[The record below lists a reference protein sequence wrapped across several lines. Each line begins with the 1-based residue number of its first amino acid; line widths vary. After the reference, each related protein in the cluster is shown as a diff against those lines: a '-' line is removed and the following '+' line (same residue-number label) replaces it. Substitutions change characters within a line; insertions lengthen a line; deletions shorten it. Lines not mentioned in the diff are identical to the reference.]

1 MNIIKRIFLILNLLV
16 LNQLYAQIKIE
27 LNIDYLNKKAK
38 VVLLNESNTNL
49 VIPLD
54 TLTLS
59 PYFDDICLE
68 IKNYIH
74 GSPYLGL
81 NIKLKNED
89 TISDFLG
96 GSGKMDDLSV
106 VNIISKEKKK
116 YERKIRL
123 WQRKNNIKSF
133 EEAKINYYVFN
144 NLVYLNPGDKIERT
158 FYFDLHNITN
168 GKYMYYYYR
177 IEDDKQYNVSLSF
190 NIEDCIYKYLT
201 TSQKEKFSEYKL
213 FTGKIESN
221 KIELKQ

>member
-1 MNIIKRIFLILNLLV
+1 MIKKILLIINIFVFYLFN
-16 LNQLYAQIKIE
+16 AQIKIE
-27 LNIDYLNKKAK
+27 LNIDHLNNKAK
-38 VVLLNESNTNL
+38 VVLLNETNTNL

-89 TISDFLG
+89 TISDFIG
-96 GSGKMDDLSV
+96 GAGKIDDLRV
-106 VNIISKEKKK
+106 VNIIAKEKKN

-123 WQRKNNIKSF
+123 WQKKNNIKLF

-144 NLVYLNPGDKIERT
+144 NLVYLKPGEKIERT

-168 GKYMYYYYR
+168 GKYIYYYYH
-177 IEDDKQYNVSLSF
+177 IENDKQYNISLSF

-201 TSQKEKFSEYKL
+201 TSQKEKLSEYKL

-221 KIELKQ
+221 KIELKE